1 VSLPTIALHAYI
13 TLPLVLIPVLF
24 LHNRALQF
32 TCSVT
37 ISLFRPNHLAT
48 TLPDCIPS
56 ATLCTDLAQSLIWFD
71 TAQTEQASHQRS
83 AQLPPHTT
91 TMAYLTQQYTYP
103 MRSSNKE
110 PQWSTV
116 YDDLFSQYV
125 DIDTVN
131 FKFGTSI
138 SDEASNN
145 ETINSIEGQS
155 TDSGDSSASEVAARR
170 LSDDFWARTLAVL
183 EESASSLEQE
193 QDGNQQRESQQQS
206 HHHHT
211 LSPAASFY
219 NTKNTPHADF
229 LSLGGFPSPHISI
242 IPSSH
247 SADAAARRRRAN
259 KYQQERS
266 VKTPE
271 RPIGVT
277 KAYRS
282 SSKSPKMMSPS
293 RYRAGAPDAWVESVY
308 QTPSRMTSMNLPI
321 RSMPLT
327 PPSSGRSKPAV
338 GLGFQGFGNLDA
350 SPFQPFTNY
359 DEQTSPFSN
368 NFAQQSLP
376 RQLYSPEASPM
387 TSPSVER
394 GAMFAEEPTIFREI
408 YYEQP
413 STADSYNKS
422 AWSANSFGAEDIYE
436 PSPTFSPWMA
446 SEKKEAEYQASLNS
460 FQVHNSLL
468 PTVYNDPTLAPAYVE
483 ATLPEPTPYY
493 TTTAY
498 SSIPTRRES
507 RTPSPS
513 RNRVAKRNSSSKP
526 HSRKSSSDHKPSRA
540 SKAGGFVNYTSSD
553 SEKLLT
559 GVAPSGSS
567 KTKARRER
575 EAAERW
581 RRFSQAAAKA
591 VAEAGGEIAP
601 VANMLPVDAQA
612 GGSWV

>member
-1 VSLPTIALHAYI
+1 
-13 TLPLVLIPVLF
+13 
-24 LHNRALQF
+24 
-32 TCSVT
+32 
-37 ISLFRPNHLAT
+37 
-48 TLPDCIPS
+48 
-56 ATLCTDLAQSLIWFD
+56 
-71 TAQTEQASHQRS
+71 
-83 AQLPPHTT
+83 
-91 TMAYLTQQYTYP
+91 MAYLTQQYTYP
-103 MRSSNKE
+103 IRATNKE
-110 PQWSTV
+110 PQWATV

-125 DIDTVN
+125 DIDTDD
-131 FKFGTSI
+131 FKFGTSS

-145 ETINSIEGQS
+145 ETINSIEGHL
-155 TDSGDSSASEVAARR
+155 TDSGESSASEAAARR

-183 EESASSLEQE
+183 EESASSLEQQ
-193 QDGNQQRESQQQS
+193 QDGNQQREQS
-206 HHHHT
+206 HPHHT

-229 LSLGGFPSPHISI
+229 LSLGGFPSPHIST
-242 IPSSH
+242 IPSSP
-247 SADAAARRRRAN
+247 SAEAAARRRRAN

-266 VKTPE
+266 TKTPE
-271 RPIGVT
+271 RPVGVT
-277 KAYRS
+277 KTYRS
-282 SSKSPKMMSPS
+282 ASKSPKMMSPS
-293 RYRAGAPDAWVESVY
+293 RYRAGAPDAWVENIY
-308 QTPSRMTSMNLPI
+308 QTPNKTISMNLPV

-327 PPSSGRSKPAV
+327 PPSSGKSKPAV
-338 GLGFQGFGNLDA
+338 GLGFQNFGSLDA
-350 SPFQPFTNY
+350 SPLQPFANF

-368 NFAQQSLP
+368 TFAPQSLP
-376 RQLYSPEASPM
+376 RQLYSPEASPL

-394 GAMFAEEPTIFREI
+394 GALFTDEPTIFRDI

-413 STADSYNKS
+413 TTTADSYNKS

-446 SEKKEAEYQASLNS
+446 SEKKEAEYQASLNN

-468 PTVYNDPTLAPAYVE
+468 PTSFNDPTLAPAYVE
-483 ATLPEPTPYY
+483 ATLTEATPYY
-493 TTTAY
+493 TTATY
-498 SSIPTRRES
+498 PSTTTRRES

-513 RNRVAKRNSSSKP
+513 RSRVAKRNSSSKP
-526 HSRKSSSDHKPSRA
+526 HSRKSSSDHKSSRA
-540 SKAGGFVNYTSSD
+540 SKAGGFVNYTPSD

-601 VANMLPVDAQA
+601 VANMIPVDAQA
-612 GGSWV
+612 GGQWV

>member
-1 VSLPTIALHAYI
+1 
-13 TLPLVLIPVLF
+13 
-24 LHNRALQF
+24 
-32 TCSVT
+32 
-37 ISLFRPNHLAT
+37 
-48 TLPDCIPS
+48 
-56 ATLCTDLAQSLIWFD
+56 
-71 TAQTEQASHQRS
+71 
-83 AQLPPHTT
+83 
-91 TMAYLTQQYTYP
+91 MAYLTQQYTYP
-103 MRSSNKE
+103 IRATNKE
-110 PQWSTV
+110 PQWATV

-125 DIDTVN
+125 DIDTDD
-131 FKFGTSI
+131 FKFGTSS

-145 ETINSIEGQS
+145 ETVNSIEGHL
-155 TDSGDSSASEVAARR
+155 TDSGESSASEAAARR

-183 EESASSLEQE
+183 EESASSLEQQ
-193 QDGNQQRESQQQS
+193 QDGTQQREQS
-206 HHHHT
+206 HQHHHT

-219 NTKNTPHADF
+219 NTKSTPHADF
-229 LSLGGFPSPHISI
+229 LSLGGFPSPYIST
-242 IPSSH
+242 IPSSP
-247 SADAAARRRRAN
+247 SAEAAARRRRAN

-266 VKTPE
+266 TKTPE
-271 RPIGVT
+271 RPVGIT

-282 SSKSPKMMSPS
+282 ASKPPEMMSPS
-293 RYRAGAPDAWVESVY
+293 RYRAGAPDAWVENIY
-308 QTPSRMTSMNLPI
+308 QTPNKMTSMNLPV

-338 GLGFQGFGNLDA
+338 GLGFQNFGNLDA
-350 SPFQPFTNY
+350 SPFQPFANY
-359 DEQTSPFSN
+359 DEQSSPFSN
-368 NFAQQSLP
+368 TFAQQSLP
-376 RQLYSPEASPM
+376 RQLYSPEASPL

-394 GAMFAEEPTIFREI
+394 GALFAEEPTIFRDI

-413 STADSYNKS
+413 STTADSYNKS

-446 SEKKEAEYQASLNS
+446 SEKKEAEYQASLNN

-468 PTVYNDPTLAPAYVE
+468 PTSYNDPTLAPVYVE
-483 ATLPEPTPYY
+483 ASLPEATPYY
-493 TTTAY
+493 TTTAAY
-498 SSIPTRRES
+498 PSTTTRRES

-513 RNRVAKRNSSSKP
+513 RSRVAKRNSSSKP
-526 HSRKSSSDHKPSRA
+526 HSRKSSSDHKSSRA
-540 SKAGGFVNYTSSD
+540 SKAGGFVNYTPSD

-601 VANMLPVDAQA
+601 VANMIPVDAQA
-612 GGSWV
+612 GGQWV

>member
-1 VSLPTIALHAYI
+1 
-13 TLPLVLIPVLF
+13 
-24 LHNRALQF
+24 
-32 TCSVT
+32 
-37 ISLFRPNHLAT
+37 
-48 TLPDCIPS
+48 
-56 ATLCTDLAQSLIWFD
+56 
-71 TAQTEQASHQRS
+71 
-83 AQLPPHTT
+83 
-91 TMAYLTQQYTYP
+91 MAYLTQQYTYP
-103 MRSSNKE
+103 MRSTNKE
-110 PQWSTV
+110 PQWSSV

-125 DIDTVN
+125 DIDTVD

-145 ETINSIEGQS
+145 ETINSIEG
-155 TDSGDSSASEVAARR
+155 TDSGDSGASEAAARR

-183 EESASSLEQE
+183 KESASSLEQE
-193 QDGNQQRESQQQS
+193 QDGNQQREIQQQS

-229 LSLGGFPSPHISI
+229 LSLGGFPSPYIST
-242 IPSSH
+242 IPSSR

-259 KYQQERS
+259 KYQHERS

-271 RPIGVT
+271 RPVGVT
-277 KAYRS
+277 KSYRS

-308 QTPSRMTSMNLPI
+308 QTPSRMTSINLPV

-359 DEQTSPFSN
+359 DEPTSPFSN
-368 NFAQQSLP
+368 TFAQQSLP

-460 FQVHNSLL
+460 FQVHSSLL
-468 PTVYNDPTLAPAYVE
+468 PTIYNDPTLAPAYVE

-493 TTTAY
+493 TTSAY
-498 SSIPTRRES
+498 SSIPTRRDS

-526 HSRKSSSDHKPSRA
+526 HSRKSSSDHKLSRA
-540 SKAGGFVNYTSSD
+540 SKAGGFVNYTTSD

-601 VANMLPVDAQA
+601 VASMLLVDAQA
-612 GGSWV
+612 GGSWI

>member
-1 VSLPTIALHAYI
+1 
-13 TLPLVLIPVLF
+13 
-24 LHNRALQF
+24 
-32 TCSVT
+32 
-37 ISLFRPNHLAT
+37 
-48 TLPDCIPS
+48 
-56 ATLCTDLAQSLIWFD
+56 
-71 TAQTEQASHQRS
+71 
-83 AQLPPHTT
+83 
-91 TMAYLTQQYTYP
+91 MAYLTQQHTYP
-103 MRSSNKE
+103 MRPTNKE
-110 PQWSTV
+110 PQWATV

-125 DIDTVN
+125 DIDTDD
-131 FKFGTSI
+131 FQFGGTSS
-138 SDEASNN
+138 SDSASNN
-145 ETINSIEGQS
+145 ETLNSIEGHL
-155 TDSGDSSASEVAARR
+155 TDSGDSSASEAAARR

-183 EESASSLEQE
+183 EESASSLELQ
-193 QDGNQQRESQQQS
+193 QDSGNAQQRQSQ
-206 HHHHT
+206 HHNT

-219 NTKNTPHADF
+219 DTKNTPHADF
-229 LSLGGFPSPHISI
+229 LSLGGLSSPHISTV
-242 IPSSH
+242 PSSP

-259 KYQQERS
+259 KYQHERS
-266 VKTPE
+266 AKTPE
-271 RPIGVT
+271 RPVGVT
-277 KAYRS
+277 KTYRS

-293 RYRAGAPDAWVESVY
+293 RYRAGAPDAWVDSIY
-308 QTPSRMTSMNLPI
+308 QTPTRMTSMTLPV

-359 DEQTSPFSN
+359 DEQASPFSS
-368 NFAQQSLP
+368 NFNQQSVP
-376 RQLYSPEASPM
+376 RQLYSPEASPL

-394 GAMFAEEPTIFREI
+394 AGMAFVEEPTVFREI
-408 YYEQP
+408 YYEQ
-413 STADSYNKS
+413 SSADSYNKS

-446 SEKKEAEYQASLNS
+446 SEKKEAEYQASLNN

-468 PTVYNDPTLAPAYVE
+468 PTSYNDPTLAPAYVE
-483 ATLPEPTPYY
+483 ATLPEATPYY

-498 SSIPTRRES
+498 PSTTNITRRGS

-513 RNRVAKRNSSSKP
+513 RNRIAKRNSSSKP
-526 HSRKSSSDHKPSRA
+526 HSRKPSSEYKASSSRAA
-540 SKAGGFVNYTSSD
+540 SKSGGFVNYTSSD

-575 EAAERW
+575 EAAEKW

-591 VAEAGGEIAP
+591 VAEAGGEIAAP

-612 GGSWV
+612 GGKLGLRTNLSNFTSI

>member
-1 VSLPTIALHAYI
+1 MT
-13 TLPLVLIPVLF
+13 
-24 LHNRALQF
+24 
-32 TCSVT
+32 
-37 ISLFRPNHLAT
+37 
-48 TLPDCIPS
+48 
-56 ATLCTDLAQSLIWFD
+56 
-71 TAQTEQASHQRS
+71 
-83 AQLPPHTT
+83 
-91 TMAYLTQQYTYP
+91 YLTQQYTYP
-103 MRSSNKE
+103 MRSTNKE
-110 PQWSTV
+110 PLWSTV

-125 DIDTVN
+125 DIDTDD

-145 ETINSIEGQS
+145 ETINSIEGHS
-155 TDSGDSSASEVAARR
+155 TDSGDSSASGAAAHR

-183 EESASSLEQE
+183 EESASSLERE
-193 QDGNQQRESQQQS
+193 HDEQRETQP
-206 HHHHT
+206 HHHT
-211 LSPAASFY
+211 LSPATSFY

-229 LSLGGFPSPHISI
+229 LSLGGFPSPHIST
-242 IPSSH
+242 IPSSP

-259 KYQQERS
+259 KYQQERC

-271 RPIGVT
+271 RKPVGVT

-293 RYRAGAPDAWVESVY
+293 RYRAGAPEAWVESVY
-308 QTPSRMTSMNLPI
+308 QTASRMTSMDFPVT
-321 RSMPLT
+321 SMPLT
-327 PPSSGRSKPAV
+327 RPSSGRSEPAV
-338 GLGFQGFGNLDA
+338 GLGFQGFGDLDA

-359 DEQTSPFSN
+359 DEQPSPFSN
-368 NFAQQSLP
+368 NFTQQSLS

-394 GAMFAEEPTIFREI
+394 TAMFVEEPTIFREI

-413 STADSYNKS
+413 STAADSYNKS
-422 AWSANSFGAEDIYE
+422 AWSANSFRAEDIYE

-460 FQVHNSLL
+460 FKVHNSLI

-483 ATLPEPTPYY
+483 ATLPESTPYY

-498 SSIPTRRES
+498 PTNPTTRES

-526 HSRKSSSDHKPSRA
+526 HSRKSSSDHKLSRA
-540 SKAGGFVNYTSSD
+540 SKAGGFVNFTPSD

-575 EAAERW
+575 EAADRW
-581 RRFSQAAAKA
+581 RRFSQAATKA
-591 VAEAGGEIAP
+591 VAEAGGDIAP

>member
-1 VSLPTIALHAYI
+1 
-13 TLPLVLIPVLF
+13 
-24 LHNRALQF
+24 
-32 TCSVT
+32 
-37 ISLFRPNHLAT
+37 
-48 TLPDCIPS
+48 
-56 ATLCTDLAQSLIWFD
+56 
-71 TAQTEQASHQRS
+71 
-83 AQLPPHTT
+83 
-91 TMAYLTQQYTYP
+91 
-103 MRSSNKE
+103 MRSTNKE
-110 PQWSTV
+110 PLWSTV

-125 DIDTVN
+125 DIDTDD

-145 ETINSIEGQS
+145 ETINSIEGHS
-155 TDSGDSSASEVAARR
+155 TDSGDSSASEAAARR

-193 QDGNQQRESQQQS
+193 HDEQRESQQQ
-206 HHHHT
+206 HHHT
-211 LSPAASFY
+211 LSPATSFY
-219 NTKNTPHADF
+219 DTKNTPHADF
-229 LSLGGFPSPHISI
+229 LSLGGFPSPHIST
-242 IPSSH
+242 IPSSP
-247 SADAAARRRRAN
+247 SADAAARCRRAN
-259 KYQQERS
+259 KYQHERCA
-266 VKTPE
+266 KTPE
-271 RPIGVT
+271 RPVGIT

-282 SSKSPKMMSPS
+282 SSKSPKMISPS
-293 RYRAGAPDAWVESVY
+293 RYRAGAPEFWVESVY
-308 QTPSRMTSMNLPI
+308 QTPSRMTSMNLPV

-327 PPSSGRSKPAV
+327 PPSSRRSKPAV
-338 GLGFQGFGNLDA
+338 GLGVQGFGNLDA

-359 DEQTSPFSN
+359 DEQPSPFSN
-368 NFAQQSLP
+368 TFARQSLP
-376 RQLYSPEASPM
+376 RQLYSTEASPM

-394 GAMFAEEPTIFREI
+394 GPRFVEEPTVFREI

-413 STADSYNKS
+413 STTADSYKKS
-422 AWSANSFGAEDIYE
+422 TWSANSFGAEDIYE

-460 FQVHNSLL
+460 FQVHNSLT

-483 ATLPEPTPYY
+483 ASLPEPTHYY

-498 SSIPTRRES
+498 LTNTTRRES

-526 HSRKSSSDHKPSRA
+526 HSRKSSSDHKSNRA
-540 SKAGGFVNYTSSD
+540 SKAGGFVNFTPSD

-581 RRFSQAAAKA
+581 RRLSQAATKA
-591 VAEAGGEIAP
+591 VAEAGGDIAP
-601 VANMLPVDAQA
+601 VTNMLPVDAQA
-612 GGSWV
+612 GGSWVYGR